1 VQPVFNREFI
11 AELSDVASANLLSLD
26 NLLGSDSE
34 GRKRRGAE
42 SLADGTGI
50 EGYNGTSSSNW
61 TMEIE
66 QADSAEA
73 LEDLEH
79 ALVLAVRA
87 RDQETVDRLLAA
99 LTSPGNAAA
108 RATTIESR
116 SPVSRILWRAIL
128 EDSPAVPTVQTS
140 STIIAVGPVTTAAP
154 VPTTTANPS
163 ATTTTTPGIQ
173 LYPSAIPTSLL
184 DFTFVDDI
192 NGRTS
197 LHEAAIAGRLYLVK
211 ICLEKGVKL
220 SQADVY
226 GRHPLHYAA
235 INGHAQVCKLLIASG
250 ADPTIADLDGYS
262 PIIYSVTN
270 GRGSVV
276 QTFIDQGVSFETP
289 ALTNEDLN
297 PLSLACQFGHEDIA
311 RLLLQRGAKVLPN
324 PAGYYP
330 QHLAAR
336 EGHAGVLRLLVDA
349 TRGFSGID
357 IPDKYSQATPLLHAS
372 SEGHAESVNILLQA
386 GSDVRAK
393 DEFRKTPIHYAAWN
407 GHIDC
412 INLLLAA
419 GATASTIISPEYQPG
434 NNQMAP
440 LISADIDPMDLESDL
455 IPSLSLPPPIIP
467 FRICKP
473 TIYNPLFTRQRKHTE
488 H

>member
-1 VQPVFNREFI
+1 MQPVFNREFI
-11 AELSDVASANLLSLD
+11 AELSDVASANLLSLE
-26 NLLGSDSE
+26 NLLGSES
-34 GRKRRGAE
+34 GSKRRGAE

-50 EGYNGTSSSNW
+50 EGYGGSDAAW
-61 TMEIE
+61 TMDIE
-66 QADSAEA
+66 QGDSAEA

-79 ALVLAVRA
+79 ALVLAVKA
-87 RDQETVDRLLAA
+87 GDQSTVNDLLKTLLA
-99 LTSPGNAAA
+99 PGNA
-108 RATTIESR
+108 RGSTDLR
-116 SPVSRILWRAIL
+116 SPISRILWRAVL
-128 EDSPAVPTVQTS
+128 VEDRPY
-140 STIIAVGPVTTAAP
+140 
-154 VPTTTANPS
+154 PS
-163 ATTTTTPGIQ
+163 TPGPHANGNG
-173 LYPSAIPTSLL
+173 LEPTNGLLTTDGAIPTALL
-184 DFTFVDDI
+184 DFTYVDDI

-197 LHEAAIAGRLYLVK
+197 LHEVSLIPIARSQQLTTSQASSAGRLALVST
-211 ICLEKGVKL
+211 CLEKGVPI

-235 INGHAQVCKLLIASG
+235 INGHAQVCQLLISAG
-250 ADPTIADLDGYS
+250 ADPSVADLDGYS
-262 PIIYSVTN
+262 PIIYSITN

-289 ALTNEDLN
+289 PSTNEDLN

-311 RLLLQRGAKVLPN
+311 RLLLQRGAKILPN

-336 EGHAGVLRLLVDA
+336 EGHAGVLRLLVEA

-357 IPDKYSQATPLLHAS
+357 VPDKYSQATPLSHAS

-386 GSDVRAK
+386 GSNVHAR
-393 DEFRKTPIHYAAWN
+393 DEFRKTPIHYAAWQ

-419 GATASTIISPEYQPG
+419 GASATTETPTSPESVNPG
-434 NNQMAP
+434 STA
-440 LISADIDPMDLESDL
+440 LSSVDMDLMDLNSDL

-467 FRICKP
+467 FRICASSSSLRLGR
-473 TIYNPLFTRQRKHTE
+473 Y
-488 H
+488 